1 MCTKYTI
8 FNAQCLHMRNKCR
21 FLFFSLILLSSTIS
35 AQVDFRKETIYFLL
49 TSRFYDG
56 DQSNNRPNEWCSY
69 IPGVNNPNITDPQD
83 VTWRGDFKGLIE
95 KLGYIKDMGFTAI
108 WINPVVQGRSPLDY
122 HGYHAWDFTKVDTR
136 LESPGAGFK
145 DLIEAAHAKGIKVIL
160 DIVTNHS
167 GRYGIKGVSELKYN
181 TDPTKPWGQNL
192 LGQPLS
198 DNPNWE
204 YDGSTPNPDDNKI
217 WSRAN
222 LAKMPAPYN
231 QNLANFNW
239 PSTQSFVNTS
249 DPNFYH
255 HWGNGFVQGWD
266 DTSNCYNG
274 AISDDCPDLN
284 TGSQAVQDYFFN
296 AYKQYIDWGVDAFR
310 WDTYKHMNKQDIQA
324 LLDRFKA
331 YKPDLFIFGE
341 VAQKRFELHP
351 VQELNPHWYTWRGA
365 VGSSGSSGSSVLDF
379 YAEATFHNIFE
390 NGGGFSGVTDAAR
403 YDHLYHDPSQLVTWL
418 DNHDFGPNND
428 WNRRYGGSDENLAA
442 CMNFMFTW
450 RGIPSVYY
458 GTESRFKSG
467 VYTDLHDAAG
477 IQKSIDETGRAYYGN
492 AMASAPSHIIYKHI
506 RKLNAIRKA
515 VPALQNGTWQWAG
528 NAPWNGIGYTRTS
541 GTSFVCVG
549 LAKDGNAQFS
559 FTGISNGTY
568 RDAVTGREFNVTNGN
583 LSFSVTSGS
592 AGIYVKDGPGM
603 IGESG
608 AGFFEPCVT
617 GCNNTAPSV
626 SISPVGTNYSTAQT
640 VTISAS
646 GIAAPYTIYYTVD
659 GSTPTTASPVYTAP
673 LLINNTTIMKAIA
686 KDANNRISEVQAE
699 RYSFVIPP
707 PVISISPVSG
717 NYYNPI
723 NATITATGGTAP
735 YTVYYT
741 TDGAAPTTASAVYS
755 APVNISGATTL
766 KAMARDALDSSS
778 SIVTRNYSFN
788 IPAPV
793 ITAAPAGGNFN
804 TGNVSVTLQ
813 AISPRPPVTI
823 YYTTDN
829 STPSAANG
837 SVYTVPLSLS
847 GGMPDTLRYIGIDS
861 EGRQSEVYT
870 GIYTY
875 YPIPDITVYFKRP
888 VNWANTIRLHYWN
901 ALPAGVY
908 NNTTWPG
915 IAMIQECGDWYKFT
929 FSGINSSNLV
939 FNDGNGRQTANLQV
953 TQTAYYDN
961 GWLASV
967 PDIFAPVANF
977 TVSPGTSGQAPFTVT
992 FNGSTSTACAGI
1004 TSYVWDFG
1012 NGQNNTGQAP
1022 STTYSNAGT
1031 YQVTLTITDQ
1041 QGATST
1047 KTQAISVTNAA
1058 AGFWV
1063 YFKKPASWSNNVR
1076 IHYWNKMPGS
1086 LNTTWPGV
1094 AMTAHCGNIYKYFFS
1109 NCTNTNIIF
1118 NDDAGK
1124 QTIELAAHRDITFNN
1139 GQTVFGAPPDN
1150 EPFYVNFE
1158 MTPATGVNPLS
1169 VQFTAETM
1177 INCNNDPLTY
1187 AWNFG
1192 DGANSS
1198 LPNPS
1203 HVYTTP
1209 GKYAVSLSVTGS
1221 GPAPNAG
1228 IIAKTLYAGQS
1239 GNPLKV
1245 HFRKPSAWTG
1255 TPYCY
1260 FWNPVPAVANFAWP
1274 GQPMVN
1280 EGAGWWSYEI
1290 PAAQC
1295 GNLIFNNNGNP
1306 QTQDLLNVC
1315 GEAWYDNGWISNIA
1329 PGTPLPAQLLTFIG
1343 KQEKALQNKLQFS
1356 TANEYNAGWYE
1367 IERSADA
1374 VSFTPVV
1381 KMAAK
1386 NSWQNGYTYTDN
1398 LPGFAESW
1406 YYRLKMS
1413 DIDGSFR
1420 YSHIIRIIQDKSP
1433 AILISP
1439 NPVKDEFTVNLPGGF
1454 INNARLQLTDATGK
1468 TILIQRVSRAAF
1480 TVARQKNWA
1489 AGTYMARI
1497 VDKNGNT
1504 LHSRKLLF
1512 R

>member
-1 MCTKYTI
+1 
-8 FNAQCLHMRNKCR
+8 MRNKCSL
-21 FLFFSLILLSSTIS
+21 LFFLLILLASNLW

-56 DQSNNRPNEWCSY
+56 DNSNNRPNEWCSY
-69 IPGVNNPNITDPQD
+69 IPGITNPNITNPQD

-95 KLGYIKDMGFTAI
+95 KLGYIKDLGFTAI

-181 TDPTKPWGQNL
+181 TDPTKPWGQNA
-192 LGQPLS
+192 LGQPLA

-204 YDGSTPNPDDNKI
+204 YDGSTPNPDDNKL

-222 LAKMPAPYN
+222 LAKMPSPYN
-231 QNLANFNW
+231 QNLANYNW

-249 DPNFYH
+249 DPNFFH

-331 YKPDLFIFGE
+331 YKPDLFVFGE

-365 VGSSGSSGSSVLDF
+365 VGSSGPSGSSVLDF

-403 YDHLYHDPSQLVTWL
+403 YDHLYQDPSQLVTWL

-428 WNRRYGGSDENLAA
+428 WNRRYSGSDENLAA

-477 IQKSIDETGRAYYGN
+477 IQKSIDETGRAYYGE
-492 AMASAPSHIIYKHI
+492 AMANAPSHIIYKHI

-515 VPALQNGTWQWAG
+515 VPALQNGSWQWAG

-541 GTSFVCVG
+541 GASFVCVG
-549 LAKDGNAQFS
+549 LAKDGSAGFN
-559 FTGISNGTY
+559 FTGISNGIY
-568 RDAVTGREFNVTNGN
+568 RDAVTGREYTVSNGN
-583 LSFSVTSGS
+583 LSFNVTSGS

-617 GCNNTAPSV
+617 GCNNTPPTV
-626 SISPVGTNYSTAQT
+626 TISPVGSNYSSAQT
-640 VTISAS
+640 VTITAA
-646 GIAAPYTIYYTVD
+646 GIAAPYTIYYTTD
-659 GSTPTTASPVYTAP
+659 GSNPTTASPVYTAP
-673 LLINNTTIMKAIA
+673 FQINSTTIVKAIA
-686 KDANNRISEVQAE
+686 KDASNRISEIQAE

-717 NYYNPI
+717 NYYNPV
-723 NATITATGGTAP
+723 NATITASGGTAP
-735 YTVYYT
+735 YTIYYT
-741 TDGAAPTTASAVYS
+741 TDGSDPTTASAVYS
-755 APVNISGATTL
+755 APVNLSGATVL
-766 KAMARDALDSSS
+766 KAMARDAVDSSS
-778 SIVTRNYSFN
+778 SIVTRNYTFN

-793 ITAAPAGGNFN
+793 VSASPAGGNFN
-804 TGNVSVTLQ
+804 TGNVSVTL
-813 AISPRPPVTI
+813 AAVSPRPPVTI

-829 STPSAANG
+829 SIPSAVNG
-837 SVYTVPLSLS
+837 NVYTNPVNLT
-847 GGMPDTLRYIGIDS
+847 GGDPDTLKFMGIDA
-861 EGRQSEVYT
+861 EGRASAVYSS
-870 GIYTY
+870 IYTY

-888 VNWANTIRLHYWN
+888 ANWANTIKIHYWN

-908 NNTTWPG
+908 SSTTWPG
-915 IAMIQECGDWYKFT
+915 VAMTPECGDWYKFT
-929 FSGINSSNLV
+929 FSGITSTSIV
-939 FNDGNGRQTANLQV
+939 FNDGNGKQTANLQA

-967 PDIFAPVANF
+967 PDLYAPVANF

-1004 TSYVWDFG
+1004 TSYAWDFG

-1022 STTYSNAGT
+1022 STTYSSAGT
-1031 YQVTLTITDQ
+1031 YQATLTITDQ

-1047 KTQAISVTNAA
+1047 KTQSISVTNAA

-1063 YFKKPASWSNNVR
+1063 YFIKPASWSNNVR

-1124 QTIELAAHRDITFNN
+1124 QTVELAVHREITFDN
-1139 GQTVFGAPPDN
+1139 GNTIFGAPANN
-1150 EPFYVNFE
+1150 ESFFVNFE
-1158 MTPATGVNPLS
+1158 MTPATGINPLS
-1169 VQFTAETM
+1169 VNFTASTL
-1177 INCNNDPLTY
+1177 INCNNDPLSY

-1198 LPNPS
+1198 SPNPT
-1203 HVYTTP
+1203 HIYTVP
-1209 GKYAVSLSVTGS
+1209 GKYTVSLSVTGS
-1221 GPAPNAG
+1221 GPVPNAG
-1228 IIAKTLYAGQS
+1228 IINKTIYVGQS
-1239 GNPLKV
+1239 GNPVKL
-1245 HFRKPSAWTG
+1245 HYRKLSTWAAS
-1255 TPYCY
+1255 PYCY
-1260 FWNPVPAVANFAWP
+1260 FWNPQPATANTAWP
-1274 GQPMVN
+1274 GQQMAN
-1280 EGAGWWSYEI
+1280 EGNGWWLYEI

-1295 GNLIFNNNGNP
+1295 ANIIFSNNGNP

-1329 PGTPLPAQLLTFIG
+1329 PGTPLPAHLLSFRG
-1343 KQEKALQNKLQFS
+1343 SQEKAYQNKLHFS
-1356 TANEYNAGWYE
+1356 TVNEFNVTWYE
-1367 IERSADA
+1367 LERSTDA
-1374 VSFTPVV
+1374 ATFTPV
-1381 KMAAK
+1381 ARIPAK
-1386 NSWQNGYTYTDN
+1386 NGQQNEYSHTDN
-1398 LPGFAESW
+1398 LTAFAENW
-1406 YYRLKMS
+1406 YYRLRIT
-1413 DIDGSFR
+1413 DADGSFR
-1420 YSHIIRIIQDKSP
+1420 FSNIIRIIQDN
-1433 AILISP
+1433 ALYISITP
-1439 NPVKDEFTVNLPGGF
+1439 NPVTDEILVKVPPGF
-1454 INNARLQLTDATGK
+1454 MNSTNFQLTDAAGK
-1468 TILIQRVSRAAF
+1468 TILHKRITQSGF
-1480 TVARQKNWA
+1480 TVARQKSWA
-1489 AGTYMARI
+1489 AGTYLASI
-1497 VDKNGNT
+1497 KDKNGHL
-1504 LHSRKLLF
+1504 LHRQKLLF
-1512 R
+1512 W